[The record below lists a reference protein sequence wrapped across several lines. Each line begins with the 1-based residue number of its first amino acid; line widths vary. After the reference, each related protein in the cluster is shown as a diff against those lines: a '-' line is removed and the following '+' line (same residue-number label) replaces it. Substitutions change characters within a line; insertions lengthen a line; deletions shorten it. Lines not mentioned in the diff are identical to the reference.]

1 MQKQVQLM
9 IWSFQEQHLVQQF
22 LLDCP
27 TLIQDYR
34 MMMSV
39 TICWRLMESH
49 ESHAPLCKAYPSVRK
64 CISNVKISVQLGKKW
79 LPLNLPSNQSQITA
93 LYCRS
98 NPDQVSN
105 FSQISLIWNARRFFW
120 FENGTLDW
128 YVVVVHWISNLFW
141 KCFIVLRDQQ
151 KNHPLNIFYSN
162 VKKYLFLIL
171 ISYLFMD
178 ESSFDPLTIRF
189 ISSNFKGIFKMLS
202 KSWLFP

>member
-93 LYCRS
+93 LYCGS

-105 FSQISLIWNARRFFW
+105 FSQISLIWNARRFFFDLRTVHLIDMSSLCIEFQIY
-120 FENGTLDW
+120 FE
-128 YVVVVHWISNLFW
+128 SA
-141 KCFIVLRDQQ
+141 
-151 KNHPLNIFYSN
+151 S
-162 VKKYLFLIL
+162 
-171 ISYLFMD
+171 
-178 ESSFDPLTIRF
+178 
-189 ISSNFKGIFKMLS
+189 LS
-202 KSWLFP
+202 